1 MSKLFMKGS
10 EVIAEAAVRAGCRFF
25 AGYPIT
31 PQNEIPEYFSRRM
44 PQVGGTFIQG
54 ESEIASV
61 NMVFGAASAG
71 ARAMTS
77 SSSCGIS
84 LKSEGISYMAGAR
97 VPAVICSVMRGGPGC
112 GAIQPAQ
119 QDYLQTVKA
128 QGNGGFH
135 TLVLAP
141 STIQEAADL
150 TYEAFDYADRYN
162 NPVTVLI
169 DGVISTM
176 MEPVELPPQRTD
188 EELERIKEEKSS
200 WALTGKQGRD
210 KKHLITSGN
219 GEEMNVDAAAM
230 YEEWK
235 NKEVRVEKYRVED
248 AKIVVASY
256 GISARICREVIDKL
270 RGEGIAVGMIRPITV
285 YPFPYKAFDEL
296 DYNQVEA
303 ILDVEMSIPAQMVED
318 VELGVCRRAPIHT
331 CLSSG
336 GRILGTE
343 EVEQAI
349 RKLAEGGTNA

>member
-1 MSKLFMKGS
+1 
-10 EVIAEAAVRAGCRFF
+10 
-25 AGYPIT
+25 
-31 PQNEIPEYFSRRM
+31 
-44 PQVGGTFIQG
+44 
-54 ESEIASV
+54 
-61 NMVFGAASAG
+61 
-71 ARAMTS
+71 
-77 SSSCGIS
+77 
-84 LKSEGISYMAGAR
+84 MAGAR

-188 EELERIKEEKSS
+188 EELERIKMEKGS
-200 WALTGKQGRD
+200 WALTGKHGRD

-248 AKIVVASY
+248 ARIVVASY

-296 DYNQVEA
+296 DYNQVKA

-318 VELGVCRRAPIHT
+318 VELGVARRAPIHT

>member
-1 MSKLFMKGS
+1 MGKLFMKGS
-10 EVIAEAAVRAGCRFF
+10 EAVAEAAVRAGCRFF

-44 PQVGGTFIQG
+44 PEAGGTFIQG

-71 ARAMTS
+71 VRAMTS

-141 STIQEAADL
+141 STVQEAADF
-150 TYEAFDYADRYN
+150 TYQAFDYADKYC

-176 MEPVELPPQRTD
+176 MEPVELPLQRSE
-188 EELERIKEEKSS
+188 EELELFKRKKEG
-200 WALTGKQGRD
+200 WALTGKHGR
-210 KKHLITSGN
+210 KEKHLISSSK
-219 GEEMNVDAAAM
+219 GEEMNQDAAAM

-235 NKEVRVEKYRVED
+235 KNETRVETYRIED
-248 AKIVVASY
+248 ASIVVASY

-270 RGEGIAVGMIRPITV
+270 RGEGIAAGMIRPVTV
-285 YPFPYKAFDEL
+285 YPFPYSAFDSL
-296 DYNQVEA
+296 DYSRVKA
-303 ILDVEMSIPAQMVED
+303 ILDVEMSIPAQMIED
-318 VELGVCRRAPIHT
+318 VELGVLKRVPIHT

-349 RKLAEGGTNA
+349 RRLWEGGTNA